1 LKLLILTPTRN
12 RQGFLRENIESVRM
26 SSLAPLEIELVQVL
40 HDCGSED
47 GTAAWLESLKDDPR
61 LRVVLSPQAIPP
73 GRARNIAAAAAPGDF
88 IMPLDDDDLILQR
101 TAHHFLHALRE
112 EGARWAVADFLS
124 IDEGGRYLTGKDYYA
139 WRFGSADEML
149 QAIFSGRHYIQG
161 NVCFSRELFEAV
173 GGYAEDM
180 KTAED
185 LELYTRF
192 LLEAGLPVYVPMISH
207 LHRLHGL
214 NISRTVDKDR
224 YNRDMSEI
232 YERHRSKLEGRGI
245 RLELIP

>member
-1 LKLLILTPTRN
+1 MILTPTRN
-12 RQGFLRENIESVRM
+12 RLGFLRENIESVRM

-61 LRVVLSPQAIPP
+61 LRVVLSPHAIPP
-73 GRARNIAAAAAPGDF
+73 GRARNMAAAAAPGDF

-112 EGARWAVADFLS
+112 EGAQWAVADFVS
-124 IDEGGRYLTGKDYYA
+124 IDESGRYLPGKDYYA

-161 NVCFSRELFEAV
+161 NVCFSRKLFEAV

-207 LHRLHGL
+207 LHRLHDL

-224 YNRDMSEI
+224 YNRDMSDI
-232 YERHRSKLEGRGI
+232 YERHRSKLEKRGI